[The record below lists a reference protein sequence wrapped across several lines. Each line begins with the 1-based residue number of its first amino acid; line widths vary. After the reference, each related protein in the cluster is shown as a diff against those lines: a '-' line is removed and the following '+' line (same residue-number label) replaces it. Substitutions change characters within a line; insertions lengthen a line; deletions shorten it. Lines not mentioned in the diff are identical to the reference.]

1 MSLGTEDQTFLDK
14 RTAIV
19 GESGGE
25 RSRRNF
31 KGARDVALLH
41 FLFQPNLAMMHWS
54 RKKKHHLLRWEK
66 VVLHLNELILYCIH
80 ETDLQNKYNNN
91 KKHTLLPIKTVCICS
106 ALTPFFSFAD
116 FKTLFFRLTKEWLN
130 WRNLT
135 STAQTQECWFIS

>member
-1 MSLGTEDQTFLDK
+1 MSLGKQDQTFLDK
-14 RTAIV
+14 HTAIV

-41 FLFQPNLAMMHWS
+41 FLFQPNLAMMYWS
-54 RKKKHHLLRWEK
+54 QKNTPSTKMRKGGLAFEW
-66 VVLHLNELILYCIH
+66 VNFVLYSRNWPPEQIQQK
-80 ETDLQNKYNNN
+80 TDI
-91 KKHTLLPIKTVCICS
+91 LLPIKTIRICS

-116 FKTLFFRLTKEWLN
+116 FKTLFSRLTKGWLN

-135 STAQTQECWFIS
+135 STAQTQEWWFIS